1 MVCSTAKCANLKY
14 SMLPRLR
21 CVVSLLGLALASM
34 WLEAQSQPPAQS
46 DFVGEVFASDASV
59 QGSVIF
65 ASGGTRLLSGST
77 VSSGAATTALRLKR
91 GGEVRV
97 CPGSN
102 VQVNSVVNQIQE
114 RNLVLSLDVGGLETH
129 YSLPSGSDSVVTPD
143 FRITLVGPGNF
154 HVAIG
159 ADAHGNTC
167 VQPLRGNNAALIVNE
182 LMGEG
187 SYQVRPNQ
195 GVYFRNGRVKDAV
208 ADVPACGCPLLPAPR
223 AVETAQQPAP
233 AVAPEKVAPEKAA
246 DIAANQPEPESVTQP
261 PPPVRPNDVE
271 VHVDAPMVFNAAEPG
286 PALEAEQL
294 VQLPLTQ
301 LPWFS
306 PEPVAP
312 PAVVRISVA
321 PLGEKPREKKKGFF
335 GRLRGMFAAIFGK

>member
-1 MVCSTAKCANLKY
+1 MICNNAKCANPIH
-14 SMLPRLR
+14 SMICHSRR
-21 CVVSLLGLALASM
+21 VVSLVCLVFATV
-34 WLEAQSQPPAQS
+34 WLSAQNPQPAES
-46 DFVGEVFASDASV
+46 DVVGEVYASDASV

-77 VSSGAATTALRLKR
+77 VSSGTATTALRLSR

-102 VQVNSVVNQIQE
+102 VQVNSVVNQSQE
-114 RNLVLSLDVGGLETH
+114 RNLVLSLDTGGLEAY

-143 FRITLVGPGNF
+143 FRITLVGPGEF

-159 ADAHGNTC
+159 ADPHGNTC

-187 SYQVRPNQ
+187 SYQVKPNQ
-195 GVYFRNGRVKDAV
+195 GVYFLNGRIKDAV
-208 ADVPACGCPLLPAPR
+208 ANVAACGCPATPVRR
-223 AVETAQQPAP
+223 ATETAEQQP
-233 AVAPEKVAPEKAA
+233 VAPVTPDKAPEVAA
-246 DIAANQPEPESVTQP
+246 SQPTADVTQP
-261 PPPVRPNDVE
+261 LPPVQPNE
-271 VHVDAPMVFNAAEPG
+271 VHVQVDAPMVFNAAEPG
-286 PALEAEQL
+286 PAPEIEQL

-306 PEPVAP
+306 SEPVVP
-312 PAVVRISVA
+312 PAVFRVSATPPV
-321 PLGEKPREKKKGFF
+321 EKPKREKKGFF